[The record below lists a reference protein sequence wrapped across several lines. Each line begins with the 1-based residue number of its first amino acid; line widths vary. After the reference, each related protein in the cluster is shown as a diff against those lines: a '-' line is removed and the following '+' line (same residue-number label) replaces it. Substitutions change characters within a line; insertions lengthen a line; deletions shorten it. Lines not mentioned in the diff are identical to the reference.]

1 MHYGCQRASPRV
13 EVGMADI
20 NFVDYDAQAIASDAI
35 ARFESILGVNLGD
48 ADERR
53 MLLNAFLQACIQI
66 LAAIN
71 DAGRQNLLEYA
82 RGENLDAIGATRGVE
97 RLSAQP
103 SATTLRFTLSAA
115 QSVNVIIPEGTR
127 VTPDGA
133 LFWATDKALSIP
145 AGALTGEVAAACME
159 AGAATNGYA
168 AGALSTLVDRLAY
181 VQSVANTTAT
191 QGGADAES
199 DDSYR
204 ERIRTS
210 RAIYSTAGPAAAY
223 EFYARSASALVQDVA
238 VTSPG
243 AGQVLLT
250 VLASA
255 GGRDEQGHTQQAV
268 LDDVLGVVSGD
279 TVRPLTDHVE
289 VRSAEPVSYDI
300 ALKYYVTPAT
310 ESQVILAVE
319 GEGGA
324 IEQYNAWQS
333 AELGRSINPDMLRAY
348 LIQAGAQWAE
358 VTQPVQTSIQ
368 PHQYA
373 CVGTIDV
380 THEVIQA

>member
-1 MHYGCQRASPRV
+1 M
-13 EVGMADI
+13 
-20 NFVDYDAQAIASDAI
+20 
-35 ARFESILGVNLGD
+35 
-48 ADERR
+48 
-53 MLLNAFLQACIQI
+53 
-66 LAAIN
+66 
-71 DAGRQNLLEYA
+71 
-82 RGENLDAIGATRGVE
+82 
-97 RLSAQP
+97 
-103 SATTLRFTLSAA
+103 
-115 QSVNVIIPEGTR
+115 
-127 VTPDGA
+127 
-133 LFWATDKALSIP
+133 
-145 AGALTGEVAAACME
+145 
-159 AGAATNGYA
+159 
-168 AGALSTLVDRLAY
+168 
-181 VQSVANTTAT
+181 
-191 QGGADAES
+191 
-199 DDSYR
+199 
-204 ERIRTS
+204 
-210 RAIYSTAGPAAAY
+210 
-223 EFYARSASALVQDVA
+223 
-238 VTSPG
+238 TSPG

-255 GGRDEQGHTQQAV
+255 GGRDEQGRTQQAV

-289 VRSAEPVSYDI
+289 VLSAEPVSYDI

-310 ESQVILAVE
+310 ESQAILAVE

-373 CVGTIDV
+373 SVGAIDV